1 VVPVVEPPDG
11 TVIVTGLFVV
21 ELNVAVTA
29 VAAVTVTTHAPIPVQ
44 APPQPAKTEPSA
56 ALCVN
61 VTCVPL
67 AKLAE
72 QVSGQIIPAGALVTV
87 PVPFPAS
94 VTVNVKLL
102 TLAVKFAVTAVAA
115 PIVNVH
121 VPVPSQGPAPQPVN
135 VDPVAGAAVNVTIVP
150 LAKLAAHAVPQLIP
164 AGALVTVPV
173 PVPAFVTVTAK
184 VFAAVN
190 VAVTAAAAVT
200 VTTQAPVPVHAPLH
214 PAKVDPVAATCV
226 NVTIVPLA
234 KLAAHAVPQLIPV
247 GALVTVPVPVPA
259 FVTVNAN
266 VFAAVNVAVTA
277 AAAVTIR
284 TQAPV
289 PVHAPLHPANVDPV
303 AGAAV
308 NVTIVPLAKL
318 AAHAVPQ
325 LIPVG
330 ALVTVPVPVPASA
343 TVNVKFVAAPTVA
356 LIVAV
361 LFAIFGSGKSE
372 TTLAELVT
380 VPVAF
385 AAIVT
390 TIVSVAC
397 AAFATD
403 PRLHVSV
410 VVPVHAEPC
419 DGVAETSVV
428 IAGSTSVTITF
439 VVSFGP
445 KFAAVSVYVRFEPG
459 ATVLADCVI
468 VSDTSADCT
477 VPFRT
482 ANVVR
487 PGIVPPIAC

>member
-1 VVPVVEPPDG
+1 MVPVVEPPDG

-164 AGALVTVPV
+164 
-173 PVPAFVTVTAK
+173 
-184 VFAAVN
+184 
-190 VAVTAAAAVT
+190 
-200 VTTQAPVPVHAPLH
+200 
-214 PAKVDPVAATCV
+214 
-226 NVTIVPLA
+226 
-234 KLAAHAVPQLIPV
+234 V

-277 AAAVTIR
+277 AAAVTIT

-303 AGAAV
+303 AGTAV

>member
-1 VVPVVEPPDG
+1 M
-11 TVIVTGLFVV
+11 
-21 ELNVAVTA
+21 
-29 VAAVTVTTHAPIPVQ
+29 Q

-72 QVSGQIIPAGALVTV
+72 QVSGQTIPAGALVTV
-87 PVPFPAS
+87 PLPFPAS
-94 VTVNVKLL
+94 FTVSTKLFA
-102 TLAVKFAVTAVAA
+102 LAVKFAVTAVAA

-135 VDPVAGAAVNVTIVP
+135 VDPVAGTAVNVTIVP

-226 NVTIVPLA
+226 NVTAVPLA

-277 AAAVTIR
+277 AAAVTVT

-289 PVHAPLHPANVDPV
+289 PVHAPLHPAKVDPV
-303 AGAAV
+303 AATCV
-308 NVTIVPLAKL
+308 NVTAVPLAKL

-330 ALVTVPVPVPASA
+330 ALVTVPVPFP
-343 TVNVKFVAAPTVA
+343 P
-356 LIVAV
+356 
-361 LFAIFGSGKSE
+361 
-372 TTLAELVT
+372 
-380 VPVAF
+380 P
-385 AAIVT
+385 
-390 TIVSVAC
+390 
-397 AAFATD
+397 
-403 PRLHVSV
+403 P
-410 VVPVHAEPC
+410 P
-419 DGVAETSVV
+419 
-428 IAGSTSVTITF
+428 ST
-439 VVSFGP
+439 
-445 KFAAVSVYVRFEPG
+445 
-459 ATVLADCVI
+459 
-468 VSDTSADCT
+468 
-477 VPFRT
+477 
-482 ANVVR
+482 
-487 PGIVPPIAC
+487 

>member
-214 PAKVDPVAATCV
+214 PA
-226 NVTIVPLA
+226 
-234 KLAAHAVPQLIPV
+234 
-247 GALVTVPVPVPA
+247 
-259 FVTVNAN
+259 
-266 VFAAVNVAVTA
+266 
-277 AAAVTIR
+277 
-284 TQAPV
+284 
-289 PVHAPLHPANVDPV
+289 NVDPV

>member
-1 VVPVVEPPDG
+1 
-11 TVIVTGLFVV
+11 
-21 ELNVAVTA
+21 
-29 VAAVTVTTHAPIPVQ
+29 VQ

-135 VDPVAGAAVNVTIVP
+135 VDPVAGTAVNVTIVP
-150 LAKLAAHAVPQLIP
+150 LAKLATHAVPQLIP

-226 NVTIVPLA
+226 NVTAVPLA

-259 FVTVNAN
+259 FV
-266 VFAAVNVAVTA
+266 
-277 AAAVTIR
+277 
-284 TQAPV
+284 
-289 PVHAPLHPANVDPV
+289 
-303 AGAAV
+303 
-308 NVTIVPLAKL
+308 
-318 AAHAVPQ
+318 
-325 LIPVG
+325 
-330 ALVTVPVPVPASA
+330 